1 LPSGA
6 GRRRGDPSTFTVEE
20 FAVHKLITHL
30 RIGEKIAIGFGI
42 VGLLFLGV
50 IWQYQDTLNRTLN
63 DYRQLQE
70 IQAASKDRILSIK
83 SELLQA
89 RLAEKRFRLKPD
101 VQQAQVLRQH
111 VAAAR
116 SEADSLATIDAESAR
131 LAGQFNAY
139 LQSYLQHF
147 EAVEAAW
154 SRKGLDEDSG
164 LQGSFRDAVHDLEAM
179 AQNLNTDRIYLN
191 LLQIRRGEKD
201 LGLRRDGQY
210 QQRVNELIGRF
221 QGHVRESQ
229 LPQEVKE
236 QLLNEII
243 RYRDEFT
250 VYAEKVLAG
259 GDLEGGKGP
268 FREAAHRLEA
278 LINQHYVPDLERDI
292 LQLRRREKD
301 YLLRGGK
308 QYVEMA
314 LKHIETI
321 EGRIRAAGISDENRE
336 EMTSLLQRYRDDF
349 LLLVEQN
356 HEISSLTELMDQAAN
371 HVTELVKSNVDAAN
385 RDMQETIG
393 AINTTSKQ
401 RTDWMFWVVVAAI
414 ALGIFF
420 AIMITRHI
428 VQPMRRMAVLLE
440 QLTYTELVD
449 PLPHVKGGR
458 DEINGMAGYLNTLAE
473 HRNRF
478 IHWWESSMNEAEACK
493 QLRQILQSADTQD
506 ATAAV
511 EIDNLKADL
520 LDALSTKKLLI
531 SKEFEEV
538 NKQAD
543 MILDASA
550 MLQHPSISRGEV
562 DKQGKVIHYAA
573 ELIRKSLQMLS
584 RENTDKG

>member
-1 LPSGA
+1 M
-6 GRRRGDPSTFTVEE
+6 
-20 FAVHKLITHL
+20 HKLITHL
-30 RIGEKIAIGFGI
+30 RIGEKIGIGFGI

-50 IWQYQDTLNRTLN
+50 IWQYQNTLSRTLN

-70 IQAASKDRILSIK
+70 IQATAKDRVLTIK

-89 RLAEKRFRLKPD
+89 RLAEKKFRLHRD
-101 VQQAQVLRQH
+101 VQQAQILREH
-111 VAAAR
+111 VSAAR
-116 SEADSLATIDAESAR
+116 RESDSLAAINAESAR
-131 LAGQFNAY
+131 LAGEFNAY

-147 EAVEAAW
+147 EAVETAW

-201 LGLRRDGQY
+201 LGLRRDSQY
-210 QQRVNELIGRF
+210 QQHVTELIGQF
-221 QGHVRESQ
+221 EAHVRESQ
-229 LPQEVKE
+229 LQEEVKQ
-236 QLLNEII
+236 QLLGEII

-259 GDLEGGKGP
+259 GDLDGGKGP
-268 FREAAHRLEA
+268 FREAAHRLEE

-301 YLLRGGK
+301 YLLRGDK

-314 LKHIETI
+314 LKHIEII
-321 EGRIRAAGISDENRE
+321 ESRIRSAGISDENRRN
-336 EMTSLLQRYRDDF
+336 MTSLLQRYRDDF

-356 HEISSLTELMDQAAN
+356 REISSLTELMDQAAN

-385 RDMQETIG
+385 RDMEKTIS

-428 VQPMRRMAVLLE
+428 VRPMRRMAVLLE

-458 DEINGMAGYLNTLAE
+458 DEINDMAGYLNTLAE

-493 QLRQILQSADTQD
+493 QLRQILQSADKQD
-506 ATAAV
+506 PAAAI

-520 LDALSTKKLLI
+520 LDALSTKKILI
-531 SKEFEEV
+531 SNEFKEV
-538 NKQAD
+538 NKQAET
-543 MILDASA
+543 ILDASA

-573 ELIRKSLQMLS
+573 ELIRKSLHMLS
-584 RENTDKG
+584 REKIDKA